1 MKKILPLFSAAAV
14 IMISS
19 IAIASEAGGHEEIT
33 FMGDWLPRLVNFG
46 IIATV
51 VVYFTRKPIREFF
64 RNRSVEIAKAM
75 QESREARER
84 AVAALAEMER
94 KVKDLEAEMARMVDD
109 ARMRGEKDKQAL
121 LEEGKKMVADIDAQ
135 VKQGVDMEVQK
146 AKTALQ
152 SEASTLAVDLAE
164 KRHQGKDQ
172 RQGSRADCKGIYILR
187 WEARDDQGHREEVR
201 QSLS

>member
-1 MKKILPLFSAAAV
+1 MKKILPLFSTGAVVLISTIAA
-14 IMISS
+14 
-19 IAIASEAGGHEEIT
+19 ASEAAGSGHHEEIT
-33 FMGDWLPRLVNFG
+33 FIGDWLPRLVNFA

-64 RNRSVEIAKAM
+64 RNRSLEIAKAM

-84 AVAALAEMER
+84 AMAALAEMDR
-94 KVKDLEAEMARMVDD
+94 KVKDLEAEMARMIDD

-121 LEEGKKMVADIDAQ
+121 LEEGKKLVADIDAQ

-164 KRHQGKDQ
+164 KSIKENISAKDHERIVKEYITKVGGK
-172 RQGSRADCKGIYILR
+172 G
-187 WEARDDQGHREEVR
+187 
-201 QSLS
+201 